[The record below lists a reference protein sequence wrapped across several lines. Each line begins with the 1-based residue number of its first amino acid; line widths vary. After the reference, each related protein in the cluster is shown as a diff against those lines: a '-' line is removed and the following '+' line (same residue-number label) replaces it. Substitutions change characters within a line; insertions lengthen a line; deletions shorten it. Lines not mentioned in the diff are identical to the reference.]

1 MPLVAALAEAPALG
15 SLIGSGVSAAAGIFG
30 SHSQGKA
37 QNKALAAQT
46 KASEEALAFQK
57 QSAADALAA
66 EKTASDRAYQ
76 LQIDQRNYDREAQ
89 RLAREDYLKRESPY
103 ITLGNSAFGR
113 LSQLLHVQAAPQS
126 FAGGSPAPQAAP
138 MGAAPARMPVTSGPP
153 VQPPGGAL
161 ASVAQPNVQ
170 AGIGAGTQ
178 AQGAVG
184 IRMVAP
190 TGEIGMVPP
199 DQVARAEAAGARRL
213 Q

>member
-1 MPLVAALAEAPALG
+1 MPLLAASALVP
-15 SLIGSGVSAAAGIFG
+15 LITGGIGAGASVYG
-30 SHSQGKA
+30 SHAQGSAQAKA
-37 QNKALAAQT
+37 QAAQA

-66 EKTASDRAYQ
+66 EKEASDRAYK

-89 RLAREDYLKRESPY
+89 RLAREDYLKRQSPY
-103 ITLGNSAFGR
+103 IQLGDSAFGR
-113 LSQLLHVQAAPQS
+113 LSQLLHVQTAPQS
-126 FAGGSPAPQAAP
+126 FSGGSPAPQAAP

-161 ASVAQPNVQ
+161 ASVAQPSVQ

-190 TGEIGMVPP
+190 TGEVGMVPP

>member
-1 MPLVAALAEAPALG
+1 MPALIA
-15 SLIGSGVSAAAGIFG
+15 LPAAITAVSAIAG

-37 QNKALAAQT
+37 QDKSIAAQT

-89 RLAREDYLKRESPY
+89 RLAREDYLKRQSPY
-103 ITLGNSAFGR
+103 IQLGDSAFGR
-113 LSQLLHVQAAPQS
+113 LSQLLHIQTAPQS
-126 FAGGSPAPQAAP
+126 FSGGSPAPQAAP

-161 ASVAQPNVQ
+161 ASVAQPSVQ

-190 TGEIGMVPP
+190 TGEVGTVPP